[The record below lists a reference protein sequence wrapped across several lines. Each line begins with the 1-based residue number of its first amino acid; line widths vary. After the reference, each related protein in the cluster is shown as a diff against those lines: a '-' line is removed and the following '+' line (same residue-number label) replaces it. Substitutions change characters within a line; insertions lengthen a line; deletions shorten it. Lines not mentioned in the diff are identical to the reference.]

1 MKKLMVA
8 MMALILFPAM
18 AGASTYT
25 FSPTPKDLW
34 DLDHYKA
41 YTWGIEWNLPS
52 NEVITEAT
60 LSFDNITNWK
70 YEQDV
75 LYIHLLDNPQPD
87 TKVYTDN
94 QGGGDYFAGQGLL
107 VAEYH
112 DTNDT
117 WRRLNKEDLSYSFSS
132 LGLLDDLTAY
142 AGNGIFGFGFDP
154 DCHYLNDGIKFEI
167 TTAPVPEPA
176 TLLLL
181 GSGLLG
187 LVGVRRRGKRVTG

>member
-25 FSPTPKDLW
+25 FTPTPNDLW

-41 YTWGIEWNLPS
+41 YTWGITWNLPS
-52 NEVITEAT
+52 NEVITGAT
-60 LSFDNITNWK
+60 LSFVDITNW
-70 YEQDV
+70 DNNSNV
-75 LYIHLLDNPQPD
+75 LYLHLLDNPPEG
-87 TKVYTDN
+87 TRVRTDY
-94 QGGGDYFAGQGLL
+94 QGGGDYFADKGPLIGTYTDNNGWRNT
-107 VAEYH
+107 EY
-112 DTNDT
+112 
-117 WRRLNKEDLSYSFSS
+117 LSYSFSGD
-132 LGLLDDLTAY
+132 LINDLTLFI
-142 AGNGIFGFGFDP
+142 GNDAKGSFGFGFDP
-154 DCHYLNDGIKFEI
+154 DCHYNNNGIKFEI

-187 LVGVRRRGKRVTG
+187 LVGVRRRGKRIAG